1 MAASTSWKPI
11 GLLAIGFVLGIALM
25 GYQMVA
31 TKLLTPF
38 LGSGIEVWPA
48 VISTTMLSLMVGYY
62 IGGMVADRSPRSE
75 VLGVA
80 VLVAG
85 GLLALVPLVKDPILY
100 ALMERLG
107 DNLTINAIVA
117 AMALMVAPLTLM
129 SFFSPFAVR
138 LLLADAQHGGRVA
151 GSVYSITTVGNIIGT
166 LGGAHFLGPSF
177 GSLTSTYIY
186 AGMVAV
192 CGLALIVLR
201 MRANA
206 DAAD

>member
-1 MAASTSWKPI
+1 MNAQSNTKALV
-11 GLLAIGFVLGIALM
+11 LLAIGFALGIALM
-25 GYQMVA
+25 GFQMVA

-62 IGGMVADRSPRSE
+62 VGGMVADRAPRSE

-85 GLLALVPLVKDPILY
+85 GLLALVPTIKDPILY
-100 ALMERLG
+100 FLMEQLG
-107 DNLTINAIVA
+107 DNLTVNAIVA

-166 LGGAHFLGPSF
+166 LGGAHFLGPTF

-186 AGMVAV
+186 AGIVAA
-192 CGLALIVLR
+192 CGLGLIGLR
-201 MRANA
+201 MRASA
-206 DAAD
+206 DASA